1 VTAVRGCGHPPVTYR
16 DASVSAATVLR
27 DVYPQE
33 TRYGRSSAAPLQQ
46 KMVICLILA
55 YHQSS
60 MIPLADRIAQANSLL
75 SPYAVPHEGRLGR
88 KTAEAP
94 DPLRFPFQIDRDR
107 ILHST
112 AFRRL
117 QGKTQVFVTGEGDH
131 YRTRLTH
138 TLEVAQI
145 SRDIARVLGLNED
158 LSECIA
164 LAHDL
169 GHPPF
174 GHSGEAAL
182 NEWMAMRGEHFE
194 HNEQSYRIVTI
205 LENRSSLYEG
215 LNLNR
220 EVEDGLLKH
229 STIHPTDG
237 RLLKSTLEA
246 QVANIADEIAYVSH
260 DCDDALM
267 AHLFPLKELIS
278 IPLARD
284 AHARAQKRGT
294 HLRGSLVHLLTTDL
308 IESSETI
315 LQKASDNR
323 VLGFSPAM
331 RATIDELRM
340 FLAERMYS
348 HPRIRNRSAD
358 GQRIVRL
365 LCDWYIDHPIDK
377 IFGIEQRTGASRMEA
392 VKDYVAGMTDNFA
405 WLQAAEQGL
414 IEELTMSEVLTPL
427 LEEEDTLPAMDE

>member
-1 VTAVRGCGHPPVTYR
+1 M
-16 DASVSAATVLR
+16 L
-27 DVYPQE
+27 
-33 TRYGRSSAAPLQQ
+33 PL
-46 KMVICLILA
+46 
-55 YHQSS
+55 S
-60 MIPLADRIAQANSLL
+60 DRIAQANSLL
-75 SPYAVPHEGRLGR
+75 SPLAVPHQGRLGR
-88 KTAEAP
+88 KTPEQE
-94 DPLRFPFQIDRDR
+94 DELRFTFQIDRDR

-117 QGKTQVFVTGEGDH
+117 QGKTQVFVAGEGDH

-182 NEWMAMRGEHFE
+182 HEWMSLHGGHFE

-220 EVEDGLLKH
+220 EVEEGLLKH
-229 STIHPTDG
+229 STTHPSDG
-237 RLLKSTLEA
+237 SLLKATLEA

-267 AHLFPLKELIS
+267 AHLFPLEELIQ
-278 IPLARD
+278 IPIARD
-284 AHARAQKRGT
+284 AYTRARTRGT
-294 HLRGSLVHLLTTDL
+294 HLRGSLVHLLTANL
-308 IESSETI
+308 LESSEHI
-315 LQKASDNR
+315 LQKASDTSMI
-323 VLGFSPAM
+323 GFSSEM
-331 RATIDELRM
+331 RASIDELRV
-340 FLAERMYS
+340 FLADRMYN
-348 HPRIRNRSAD
+348 HPRVRNRSLD
-358 GQRIVRL
+358 GQRVVRL
-365 LCDWYIDHPIDK
+365 LCDWYMEHPIDK
-377 IFGIEQRTGASRMEA
+377 IFGIEERTSSNRIDAI
-392 VKDYVAGMTDNFA
+392 KDYVAGMTDNFA

-414 IEELTMSEVLTPL
+414 IDELKVVEQIDM
-427 LEEEDTLPAMDE
+427 